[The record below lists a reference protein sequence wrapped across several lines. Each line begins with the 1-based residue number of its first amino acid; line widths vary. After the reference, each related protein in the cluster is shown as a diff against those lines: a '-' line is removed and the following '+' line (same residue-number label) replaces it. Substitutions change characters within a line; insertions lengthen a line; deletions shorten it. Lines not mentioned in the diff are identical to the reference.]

1 MGIEFGAP
9 IPHSASSHS
18 TSLICSSLTKLQEAN
33 FGLIVLVPIS
43 SDELKQ
49 VMSALSPGL
58 TEEDLE
64 EMVKEVDQD
73 GDGEVSFEGVYQL
86 RTFLEYS

>member
-1 MGIEFGAP
+1 
-9 IPHSASSHS
+9 
-18 TSLICSSLTKLQEAN
+18 
-33 FGLIVLVPIS
+33 
-43 SDELKQ
+43 
-49 VMSALSPGL
+49 MSALSPGL